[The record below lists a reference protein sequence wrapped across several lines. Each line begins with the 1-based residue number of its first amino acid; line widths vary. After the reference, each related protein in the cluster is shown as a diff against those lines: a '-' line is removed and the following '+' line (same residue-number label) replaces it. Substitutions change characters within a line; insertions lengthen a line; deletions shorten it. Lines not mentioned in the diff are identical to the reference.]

1 MSRRGGHATARRR
14 PRSRPGPQGRPS
26 AGVARRNRR
35 LAFVLLAAFA
45 LIALAILATPFA
57 TAPAHP

>member
-14 PRSRPGPQGRPS
+14 PRTRPGPPGRPS
-26 AGVARRNRR
+26 ASVARKNRR

>member
-1 MSRRGGHATARRR
+1 MSRRGSRRTSRRR
-14 PRSRPGPQGRPS
+14 PRSRPGIAAPPS
-26 AGVARRNRR
+26 ANVARRNRR

-57 TAPAHP
+57 TAPARP

>member
-1 MSRRGGHATARRR
+1 VTA
-14 PRSRPGPQGRPS
+14 GPS

-45 LIALAILATPFA
+45 LIALAILASLFA
-57 TAPAHP
+57 TTPAHP